1 MLKYLS
7 KCFKIQFVFFFKN
20 KFFLTRNVTKLL
32 KEFAIEKNASN
43 ADKPTIKD
51 LKQMLKKMP
60 QFQKEFNSYAL
71 HFTIAEDC
79 FIHFNKNDSKLKQIC
94 DVEQNLAM
102 GVDQQGEKIKDPMK
116 LIVPFLF
123 ENDVSQE
130 DKTRLIMLYLI
141 YKNGITEENF
151 EKLLSHAMMS
161 DLSIKQNILNLEK
174 LGQQIFSDQ
183 NNVGFFLN

>member
-1 MLKYLS
+1 M
-7 KCFKIQFVFFFKN
+7 
-20 KFFLTRNVTKLL
+20 
-32 KEFAIEKNASN
+32 
-43 ADKPTIKD
+43 
-51 LKQMLKKMP
+51 
-60 QFQKEFNSYAL
+60 
-71 HFTIAEDC
+71 
-79 FIHFNKNDSKLKQIC
+79 
-94 DVEQNLAM
+94 EQNLAM

-183 NNVGFFLN
+183 NNVGFF